1 MATTNRASFNE
12 ATEEFY
18 LHLID
23 MDAGQ
28 EVYLK
33 GRRFVKGSDGGIHL
47 HSNQLPLDAFDFLNE
62 AIPQLRAI
70 GAFLDELERYWL

>member
-1 MATTNRASFNE
+1 MATTNRASFEE

-23 MDAGQ
+23 MDIGQ
-28 EVYLK
+28 EVYLT

-47 HSNQLPLDAFDFLNE
+47 HSNQLPVEAFDFLSE
-62 AIPQLRAI
+62 AVPQLLAI
-70 GAFLDELERYWL
+70 GAFLDELEKHWL